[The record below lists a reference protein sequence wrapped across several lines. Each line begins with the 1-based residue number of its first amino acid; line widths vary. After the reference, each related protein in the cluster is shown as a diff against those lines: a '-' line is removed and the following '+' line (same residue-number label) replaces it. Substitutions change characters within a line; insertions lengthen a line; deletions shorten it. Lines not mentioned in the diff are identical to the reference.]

1 MAEQIISKGKQ
12 VARKYFADLDLK
24 FASNPVTKDVSI
36 KYDSDAIRRAVK
48 NLVLTDNFER
58 PFKPGIGANIRAILF
73 ELTDEDLTD
82 EIALRVEKLL
92 ENFEPRIEDV
102 RVEVS
107 EDTLDSNALN
117 VTIYYNI
124 KNDPRPQELDVVVNR
139 IR

>member
-73 ELTDEDLTD
+73 ELTDDDLTD
-82 EIALRVEKLL
+82 EIALRVTNLL
-92 ENFEPRIEDV
+92 ENFEPRIENV

-107 EDTLDSNALN
+107 EDALDSNALN

>member
-73 ELTDEDLTD
+73 ELTDDDLTD
-82 EIALRVEKLL
+82 EIALRVTNLL
-92 ENFEPRIEDV
+92 DNFEPRIEDV

-107 EDTLDSNALN
+107 EDALDSNALN

>member
-107 EDTLDSNALN
+107 EDALDSNALN

>member
-82 EIALRVEKLL
+82 EISLRVEKLL

-107 EDTLDSNALN
+107 EDALDSNALN

>member
-1 MAEQIISKGKQ
+1 M
-12 VARKYFADLDLK
+12 
-24 FASNPVTKDVSI
+24 
-36 KYDSDAIRRAVK
+36 K

-107 EDTLDSNALN
+107 EDALDSNALN

>member
-73 ELTDEDLTD
+73 ELTDDDLTD
-82 EIALRVEKLL
+82 EIALRVTNLL

>member
-73 ELTDEDLTD
+73 ELTDDDLTD
-82 EIALRVEKLL
+82 EIALRVTNLL

-107 EDTLDSNALN
+107 EDALDSNALN

>member
-82 EIALRVEKLL
+82 EIALRVTTLL

>member
-73 ELTDEDLTD
+73 ELTDDDLTD
-82 EIALRVEKLL
+82 EIALRVTTLL

>member
-107 EDTLDSNALN
+107 EDALDSNALN
-117 VTIYYNI
+117 VTIYDNI
-124 KNDPRPQELDVVVNR
+124 KNDPRPQEWDVVVNR